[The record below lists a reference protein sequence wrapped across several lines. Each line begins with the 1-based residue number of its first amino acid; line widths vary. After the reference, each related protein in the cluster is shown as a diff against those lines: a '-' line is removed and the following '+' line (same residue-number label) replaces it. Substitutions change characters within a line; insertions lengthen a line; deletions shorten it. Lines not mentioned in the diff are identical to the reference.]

1 MLFWW
6 MMFDGL
12 YQSAYLVVLKFPSD
26 HSECV
31 VDEVV
36 VYVNLQH
43 NVSSYLF
50 EAQPRERL
58 DES

>member
-1 MLFWW
+1 
-6 MMFDGL
+6 MMFNGL

-50 EAQPRERL
+50 EAQPRERM

>member
-1 MLFWW
+1 
-6 MMFDGL
+6 MFNGL

-50 EAQPRERL
+50 EAQPRERM